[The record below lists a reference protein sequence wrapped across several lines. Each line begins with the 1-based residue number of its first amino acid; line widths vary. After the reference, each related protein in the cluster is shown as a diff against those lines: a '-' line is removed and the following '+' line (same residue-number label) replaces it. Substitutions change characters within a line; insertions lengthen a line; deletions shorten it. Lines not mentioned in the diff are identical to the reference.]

1 MSLLEDLNSLIV
13 RETVHP
19 PLVTKGSE
27 LTYAEWDA
35 RTIAIFDAIQEITS
49 GANVTAY
56 NPATT
61 YDDSDPSIYLQ
72 YAGYD
77 SKIWKAIGTFTGQTP
92 AEGIYWTR
100 VALANVI
107 PDVLRLVDAANNCE
121 CLHSASLTIATADVL
136 TLNSVQQLFGLTI
149 PTGYSA
155 DLISATVSIVFNTT
169 PYATN
174 TELEVAILGANVPFF
189 RMDCL
194 GASVTTTRQLMK
206 YAATGATD
214 VQITTASDIVV
225 TTRTGDPTAGNSDIE
240 VFVLYRLIPV

>member
-107 PDVLRLVDAANNCE
+107 PDVLGLVDAANNCE
-121 CLHSASLTIATADVL
+121 CIKSASLTIASADVL
-136 TLNSVQQLFGLTI
+136 TLNTTPLTI
-149 PTGYSA
+149 VAAQGAGYA
-155 DLISATVSIVFNTT
+155 IEVISASVSIVFNSAAYAANTT
-169 PYATN
+169 LT
-174 TELEVAILGANVPFF
+174 LLHS
-189 RMDCL
+189 
-194 GASVTTTRQLMK
+194 GASFEQAASTTLDATVT
-206 YAATGATD
+206 
-214 VQITTASDIVV
+214 QIANFVKGTPSDSQTQILSGVDLNV
-225 TTRTGDPTAGNSDIE
+225 SARTGDPTTGDSDIT
-240 VFVLYRLIPV
+240 VNVLYRLIPV